1 MTHDLIPIGRK
12 PGGALLRILCGSLT
26 LGLSLVCV
34 YTSFSRAIEVPGRDA
49 ITSWIF
55 FAWGS
60 ALAIGGAWLIR
71 GRSKGKVIVFAR
83 DRKRLIVVA
92 SLAILV
98 VGMLIYF
105 ASQSSMTDD
114 EEWPFLLQTMFAVL
128 FASVF
133 FLLFDREDFREQ
145 AEPKPLSVEGRR
157 KVKRLVIIMVLVGA
171 LMFTTGIVADIQVD
185 SWWSEGLYRLG
196 TALLA
201 VGAVMGFQLR
211 KNR

>member
-1 MTHDLIPIGRK
+1 MTHGLIPTGKTPR
-12 PGGALLRILCGSLT
+12 GALFRILCGSLT

-34 YTSFSRAIEVPGRDA
+34 YASFSRAIEVTGRDA
-49 ITSWIF
+49 VTSWIF
-55 FAWGS
+55 CAWGS
-60 ALAIGGAWLIR
+60 AVAIGGVWLIR
-71 GRSKGKVIVFAR
+71 GRSKGKAIVFAR

-92 SLAILV
+92 LMAILV
-98 VGMLIYF
+98 IGMLIYF

-133 FLLFDREDFREQ
+133 FLLFDREDYREQ
-145 AEPKPLSVEGRR
+145 ARAKPLTAEGRR
-157 KVKRLVIIMVLVGA
+157 KAKRLLIIMVLIGA
-171 LMFTTGIVADIQVD
+171 LTFTTGIVADIQVD

-201 VGAVMGFQLR
+201 AGAVLGFQLR
-211 KNR
+211 KTR

>member
-1 MTHDLIPIGRK
+1 MTHGLIP
-12 PGGALLRILCGSLT
+12 PGKAPRGALFRVLCGILT

-34 YTSFSRAIEVPGRDA
+34 YASFSRAIEVTGRDA
-49 ITSWIF
+49 VTSWIF

-60 ALAIGGAWLIR
+60 AVALGGVWLIR
-71 GRSKGKVIVFAR
+71 GRSKGKAIVFAR
-83 DRKRLIVVA
+83 DRQRLVVVA
-92 SLAILV
+92 SLAVLV

-114 EEWPFLLQTMFAVL
+114 EGWPFLLQTMFAVL

-133 FLLFDREDFREQ
+133 FLLFDREDYRQQ
-145 AEPKPLSVEGRR
+145 ARAKPLTAEGRR
-157 KVKRLVIIMVLVGA
+157 KAKHSLIIMIVIGTLT
-171 LMFTTGIVADIQVD
+171 FTTGIVAEIQVE

-201 VGAVMGFQLR
+201 AGAVLGFQLR